1 MVIACLL
8 ISVVSG
14 MIVAVYLLI
23 VGGGVLAALA
33 GYSLVGSSVLILTL
47 TASVYLAP
55 LRASVW
61 RSDQS

>member
-55 LRASVW
+55 LSASVW